1 VTFLTSFHKVT
12 TVSLGTVELAKL
24 TRRRNQSTMAAS
36 FMKIHSIKVPML
48 LQALKKLVWTRA
60 KDDSLSLSISWRKKR
75 TAEKHVAELHL
86 YVNFYFSSLN

>member
-60 KDDSLSLSISWRKKR
+60 KDDSLSLSPYHGGKNRRQKSMWQ
-75 TAEKHVAELHL
+75 
-86 YVNFYFSSLN
+86 SSTSHKLLFFLS

>member
-60 KDDSLSLSISWRKKR
+60 KDDSLSLSLSLSISWRKKQ

-86 YVNFYFSSLN
+86 S